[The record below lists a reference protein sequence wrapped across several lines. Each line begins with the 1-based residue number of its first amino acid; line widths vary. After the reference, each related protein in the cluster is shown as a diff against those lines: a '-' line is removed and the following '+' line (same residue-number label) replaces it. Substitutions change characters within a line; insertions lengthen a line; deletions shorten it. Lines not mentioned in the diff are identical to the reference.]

1 MRGGASST
9 RLAGVVLFVL
19 ATAPPLGH
27 ADGEDAASIV
37 RRTSVEVARARDL
50 DVAVAAATAGVDA
63 LSRRGHVDDDHAAA
77 LYGVLATALAARD
90 GRLYGG
96 AGPAPA
102 HVTARK
108 VRPLDPGPGESGPLR
123 PSWLVAGPALALY
136 DRALLRS
143 DGSMRPVGRGNGTAE
158 RAASLFA
165 QVGDPVR
172 AARTRIAL
180 AASWIEELRRLDNSI
195 MVRDFPLLAAAHAL
209 GACGPDAESLPEW
222 RELRRRVDEAL
233 DVLAARADRLRARAG
248 GHASYAEVLGSLRLA
263 SARVRPHDEAG
274 RRAALDD
281 VGAVRDVAGAQ
292 LRALPDDSTFL
303 SLVEDAAKVE
313 VELCRDVGDGAG
325 MRAALERLGARFATD
340 AAWQQADGRAKLAEF
355 PSLVTPW
362 ADVAVLEALAVA
374 VADGDP
380 AKAVAARLSAVRAL
394 PPTAF
399 TQATVASVASDPTL
413 PARVRF
419 GARVDEARVA
429 FGRARPDEGRA
440 ALEAARA
447 VAAGTPDLD
456 ADLPSLAWALECRR
470 IGRTGEAL
478 DGCMAILRVRPE
490 HVAPTTWT
498 GTRAAVTAAQLF
510 AATANYDAAHAVVD
524 RLVAALRKDA
534 PLHRALAAPAGPAE
548 GPTASAYAAAVD
560 LSGLRDLCDHL
571 GRADDAGYFAGPIG
585 PPLAR
590 PFPTAFDRLA
600 QGDVA
605 AAVDAARTD
614 RGVGSEAPVVPG
626 DARMVLADVLLSAGE
641 SEEARA
647 VVEEVDRAIRA
658 RASPEGA
665 SHELRVGVWAQTRLA
680 ELAASRGDLAAA
692 RAHANRA
699 RALVR
704 LTDVVARDDH
714 DPERRRWAR
723 RDPAASPGDRVGLDA
738 AETLLRRVPLLLARL
753 LVADGLPDEARYVLE
768 AELRIHDGAVPVE
781 VPDRAAILV
790 LLGRVEASTGA
801 VASARG
807 HLREAVELLDR
818 SRARAPSEL
827 VEALV
832 AMGDVEHGASAV
844 EAALAAY
851 TRASDVARR
860 ELSASHPLAIHA
872 SVGRA
877 RCLAAAGRVDEA
889 VTALRAVV
897 GDVASRNARLL
908 PAAPSGERAGLL
920 RVTAEV
926 TDAWCGVSEALP
938 LAGYEEVLRLRG
950 SSTDAVA
957 AETRAFTAA
966 DGAGRARHVELRA
979 RRRELSALTL
989 DEIGRGWRRVAWAD
1003 RVGQAAARVDDAL
1016 RKVLAADPT
1025 LATELRR
1032 ASAPLAEM
1040 RAALGRAD
1048 ALVDVVRGGTV
1059 YRAWVVRREGPV
1071 RRVTIGPVEAVDEA
1085 LQRLRDAVHEEASE
1099 ETEAYRSAV
1108 AQARRVAWAPVAD
1121 LLGADVSTVHLVLDG
1136 GYAAAPVERIPHRE
1150 GGAALATVLRVARQP
1165 TVTSVL
1171 PAGGALGRGALLV
1184 GDVDFDLA
1192 FRPGRPALTGP
1203 SPSRLLARV
1212 PGLRPFTRLPATVA
1226 ELTAIQAIFGARA
1239 GGLRTD
1245 TLVEDRA
1252 SEAALRAAVAGRAF
1266 VHLAT
1271 HGFVRAELAAP
1282 IALRDDL
1289 SAYLRPGIE
1298 RFAFQVDPLAASG
1311 LALAGANARER
1322 ADDDDGI
1329 LTAREAT
1336 ELDLRG
1342 ARLVVLSACDTAR
1355 GVAVAG
1361 EGLVGLVQ
1369 AFRAAGA
1376 RSVVG
1381 SLWPVDDAVTAELM
1395 PRLYD
1400 ALLERDRTV
1409 PEALAEATR
1418 RLAAE
1423 RGGKAALPPRHLA
1436 AFVAFGTGR

>member
-96 AGPAPA
+96 AAPAPA

-222 RELRRRVDEAL
+222 RELRRLLDEAL

-419 GARVDEARVA
+419 GARLDEARVA

-447 VAAGTPDLD
+447 VATGTPDLD

-478 DGCMAILRVRPE
+478 DACMAILRVRPE
-490 HVAPTTWT
+490 HVMPTTWT

-560 LSGLRDLCDHL
+560 LSGLRDLCDQL

-680 ELAASRGDLAAA
+680 ELA
-692 RAHANRA
+692 
-699 RALVR
+699 
-704 LTDVVARDDH
+704 
-714 DPERRRWAR
+714 
-723 RDPAASPGDRVGLDA
+723 
-738 AETLLRRVPLLLARL
+738 
-753 LVADGLPDEARYVLE
+753 
-768 AELRIHDGAVPVE
+768 
-781 VPDRAAILV
+781 
-790 LLGRVEASTGA
+790 
-801 VASARG
+801 
-807 HLREAVELLDR
+807 
-818 SRARAPSEL
+818 
-827 VEALV
+827 
-832 AMGDVEHGASAV
+832 
-844 EAALAAY
+844 
-851 TRASDVARR
+851 
-860 ELSASHPLAIHA
+860 
-872 SVGRA
+872 
-877 RCLAAAGRVDEA
+877 
-889 VTALRAVV
+889 
-897 GDVASRNARLL
+897 
-908 PAAPSGERAGLL
+908 
-920 RVTAEV
+920 
-926 TDAWCGVSEALP
+926 
-938 LAGYEEVLRLRG
+938 
-950 SSTDAVA
+950 
-957 AETRAFTAA
+957 
-966 DGAGRARHVELRA
+966 
-979 RRRELSALTL
+979 
-989 DEIGRGWRRVAWAD
+989 
-1003 RVGQAAARVDDAL
+1003 
-1016 RKVLAADPT
+1016 
-1025 LATELRR
+1025 
-1032 ASAPLAEM
+1032 
-1040 RAALGRAD
+1040 
-1048 ALVDVVRGGTV
+1048 DVVRGGTV

-1239 GGLRTD
+1239 GGVRTD